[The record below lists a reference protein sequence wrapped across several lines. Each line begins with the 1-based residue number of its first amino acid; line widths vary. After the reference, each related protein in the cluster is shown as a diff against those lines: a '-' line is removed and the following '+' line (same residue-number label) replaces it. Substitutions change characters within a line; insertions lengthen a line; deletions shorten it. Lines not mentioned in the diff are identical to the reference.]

1 MSLVV
6 GCWLLAVGYCWLLL
20 LVLYWWWWWCCVG
33 VGVFFFPL
41 GGEVSLC
48 TVSFFFGMGGGG
60 WNGVFIASPPPYHSD
75 SYQKVLAPT
84 LP

>member
-20 LVLYWWWWWCCVG
+20 LVLYWWWCWCCVG
-33 VGVFFFPL
+33 VGVFFFSF
-41 GGEVSLC
+41 GGEESLC
-48 TVSFFFGMGGGG
+48 TVSFFFGMGGVCLEWGFYCQSATVSFRQLP
-60 WNGVFIASPPPYHSD
+60 N
-75 SYQKVLAPT
+75 VLAPT

>member
-20 LVLYWWWWWCCVG
+20 LVLYWWWCWCCVG

-41 GGEVSLC
+41 GGRRVCVLYL
-48 TVSFFFGMGGGG
+48 FFLEWGGFF

-75 SYQKVLAPT
+75 SYQMF
-84 LP
+84 